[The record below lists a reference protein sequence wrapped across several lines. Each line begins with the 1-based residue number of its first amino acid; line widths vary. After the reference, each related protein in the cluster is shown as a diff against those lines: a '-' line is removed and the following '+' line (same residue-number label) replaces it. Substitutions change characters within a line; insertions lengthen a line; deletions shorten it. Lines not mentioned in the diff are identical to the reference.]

1 MTHHVFFKDIFQY
14 PDFTM
19 VLEDSLCALF
29 FYSLLES
36 NHLVYNFC
44 CCHGYQIQEF
54 KLIIY
59 DSVAMETTVLL
70 TYSPKTYI
78 FSTTFFIS
86 IKNYFYIIL
95 FVAMVTKL
103 KNLS

>member
-1 MTHHVFFKDIFQY
+1 
-14 PDFTM
+14 M
-19 VLEDSLCALF
+19 VREDSLCALF

-44 CCHGYQIQEF
+44 CCRGYQIQEF

-59 DSVAMETTVLL
+59 DSVAMETTN
-70 TYSPKTYI
+70 SPKTYI